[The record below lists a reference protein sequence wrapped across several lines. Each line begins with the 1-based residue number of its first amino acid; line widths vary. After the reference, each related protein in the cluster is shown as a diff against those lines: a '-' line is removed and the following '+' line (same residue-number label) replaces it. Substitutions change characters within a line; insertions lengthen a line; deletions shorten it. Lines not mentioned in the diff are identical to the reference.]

1 MFDTTQLL
9 NRLKGSQLFKDSFW
23 ALVGSAMGKGL
34 SLLAGVAIARFLGS
48 SLYGEYGTIKSTLL
62 MIAMF
67 SSLGLGYSA
76 TKFIAESRTAN
87 DIKRIIDTH
96 RVATTITLIM
106 SGFIALLLL
115 IGANQ
120 VAVWLDAPHLAGS
133 LRLSSIA
140 IIFNA
145 INTTQTG
152 ELSGFGAYKE
162 LAKNNTYAGIF
173 TFVSSIILTY
183 LYNFD
188 GAIIALIMSLI
199 FNAVLNKITINK
211 CIGSKGENTAV
222 DRNYVKEVVKY
233 SIPIALQES
242 LYSLTNWGNILILVK
257 LANYTEIGL
266 SSAANQWMAV
276 ILFIPGALR
285 NVALTHLSASNS
297 DKDRNKNILRRLM
310 AVNFISTF
318 VPFLIILCLSG
329 WITNI
334 YGNTFAGLSPVLN
347 VCVFTAIINSLSNVL
362 TQEFMAHS
370 KNWFLFFSRLV
381 RDIGILVSLFVAL
394 LYFNH
399 GALISA
405 IVGLVWQMMYLCT
418 LFVFY
423 RKTNKTA

>member
-1 MFDTTQLL
+1 MFDATPLL
-9 NRLKGSQLFKDSFW
+9 NRLKESQLFKDSFW
-23 ALVGSAMGKGL
+23 ALLGSAMGKGL
-34 SLLAGVAIARFLGS
+34 SLLAGVTIARYLGS

-76 TKFIAESRTAN
+76 TKFIAESRTVN
-87 DIKRIIDTH
+87 DTIRIIDTH
-96 RVATTITLIM
+96 RIAITITVMM
-106 SGFIALLLL
+106 SSFIAILLL
-115 IGANQ
+115 IWANQ
-120 VAVWLDAPHLAGS
+120 VAGWLDAPHLAGT

-162 LAKNNTYAGIF
+162 LAKNNTYAGVF
-173 TFVSSIILTY
+173 TFLASIILTY

-188 GAIIALIMSLI
+188 GAIIALVISLI
-199 FNAVLNKITINK
+199 FNAGLNNITIQK
-211 CIGSKGENTAV
+211 CIGFKERNTII
-222 DRNYVKEVVKY
+222 DRNYVKEILKY

-242 LYSLTNWGNILILVK
+242 LYSITNWGTILLLVK
-257 LANYTEIGL
+257 FTNYSEIGL

-297 DKDRNKNILRRLM
+297 DKERNKNVLHRLL
-310 AVNFISTF
+310 VINFVSTF
-318 VPFLIILCLSG
+318 IPFLIILGLSG
-329 WITNI
+329 WISSI
-334 YGNTFAGLSPVLN
+334 YGITFDGLGPVLN
-347 VCVFTAIINSLSNVL
+347 VCVFTAVINSLSNVL

-370 KNWFLFFSRLV
+370 KNWFLFFSRFV
-381 RDIGILVSLFVAL
+381 RDVGILCSIYIAL
-394 LYFNH
+394 LYSNK

-405 IVGLVWQMMYLCT
+405 IVGLIWHT
-418 LFVFY
+418 LYFCVLLFFY
-423 RKTNKTA
+423 KMNNKK